1 MFAKSIH
8 RACLAAATVA
18 ASASSPA
25 WGQLFNDCC
34 VPCVQP
40 VAQTVYQ
47 TVPVT
52 EYQRTKRTV
61 MKPVNE
67 VQYVDRQVTEY
78 VPVTATKT
86 AEVPVVNYQ
95 NVTEYRTVQQDM
107 GGWVTHVEPIAK
119 VAPCQYDARPT
130 FGGWL
135 NRTSYGIRSAFTP
148 NYRTTRLYQ
157 PNIVTQSVP
166 VTRQVAVRS
175 TRQVTYNETR
185 YEPRTTTRRV
195 AVNTTKM
202 VAVEEDV
209 LQPVTVYRTVPTGTA
224 ITYAPYGTAITYA
237 PLGITTS
244 QTVLAPAPDPIS
256 GTRSADRSDP
266 AKDASRTN
274 NKKESGVPVK
284 RSSNTTFEGDKD
296 PFGSGPGAS
305 IRRTDEAQLSSV
317 GSAKFPSVVRASG
330 WRPTGS
336 GPILNA
342 PAIAGK

>member
-1 MFAKSIH
+1 MFAKSIQ
-8 RACLAAATVA
+8 RIALAAVTVA
-18 ASASSPA
+18 ASSATPA
-25 WGQLFNDCC
+25 QAQLFNDCC

-67 VQYVDRQVTEY
+67 VQYVDREVTEY
-78 VPVTATKT
+78 IPVTATKT

-95 NVTEYRTVQQDM
+95 NVTEYRTVQRDM

-119 VAPCQYDARPT
+119 MAPCQYDARPT

-148 NYRTTRLYQ
+148 NYRTSRLYQ

-195 AVNTTKM
+195 AINTTKM

-224 ITYAPYGTAITYA
+224 ITYAPYGTAVTYA
-237 PLGITTS
+237 PLGVTTTR
-244 QTVLAPAPDPIS
+244 TVLAPEPDPNF
-256 GTRSADRSDP
+256 GTQNAKRNDP

-284 RSSNTTFEGDKD
+284 RSSNTTFEEEKD
-296 PFGSGPGAS
+296 PFGPGPGAS
-305 IRRTDEAQLSSV
+305 IRRTDEAQLSSAR
-317 GSAKFPSVVRASG
+317 STKLPSVVRNSG